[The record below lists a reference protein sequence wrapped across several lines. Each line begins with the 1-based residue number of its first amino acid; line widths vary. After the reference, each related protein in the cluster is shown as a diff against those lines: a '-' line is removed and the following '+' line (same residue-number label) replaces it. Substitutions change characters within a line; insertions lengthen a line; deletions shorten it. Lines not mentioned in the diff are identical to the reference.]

1 MKKTIPTVIMISL
14 VSIGIFWLPFLLK
27 LGLFW
32 GIDFSNQGLN
42 VIVQNFDGLNFLVV
56 AKSLYNPSI
65 IEEINRSFMTG
76 NTPIYFSAHFPL
88 MAIIIRLFSMV
99 VSMPNAL
106 LLTIILSNILLAYGV
121 YVFFSTYVKNKSY
134 SWILTI
140 ISLFFPARILSV
152 RAVGSNEPLFIF
164 LILMSIVAAYHKRDW
179 RASLYGS
186 LAVLTRSPGILLFG
200 AYVLVALLEKNSWV
214 EKTKRIIPY
223 LLMPTTLLG
232 LFVYYGYSYGDLFA
246 YFHSGDNLHLFFPPF
261 SIFSNVQSWISD
273 MWREDLVYLYLF
285 YGAGI
290 LLVDPK
296 YRIIKMLSWIYGVTL
311 LLVAHRDLARYS
323 LPLAP
328 IAILGYERIITQVP
342 ERYLRLSL
350 ALLIPIYLLGW
361 QFVLKNIQPIN
372 DWSIFVS
379 H

>member
-1 MKKTIPTVIMISL
+1 MKKTIPSVILISIASL
-14 VSIGIFWLPFLLK
+14 AIFWLPFLLK

-32 GIDFSNQGLN
+32 GIDFGRQGLN

-56 AKSLYNPSI
+56 AKSLYNPAI

-88 MAIIIRLFSMV
+88 MAIMIRLFSMV
-99 VSMPNAL
+99 MSMPNAL
-106 LLTIILSNILLAYGV
+106 LVTIILSNVLLAYGL
-121 YVFFSTYVKNKSY
+121 YVFFNTFVQKKNYV
-134 SWILTI
+134 WILTI
-140 ISLFFPARILSV
+140 IALFFPARILSV

-164 LILMSIVAAYHKRDW
+164 LVLMSIVAAYQKRDW
-179 RASLYGS
+179 RAGLYGA

-200 AYVLVALLEKNSWV
+200 AYGLAILLEKNSWM
-214 EKTKRIIPY
+214 EKFKRIAPY

-232 LFVYYGYSYGDLFA
+232 LFVYYGLSYGDLFA
-246 YFHSGDNLHLFFPPF
+246 YFNSGDNLHLFFPPF

-285 YGAGI
+285 YAAGI
-290 LLVDPK
+290 LLVDSK
-296 YRIIKMLSWIYGVTL
+296 YSVIKMFSWIYGATL
-311 LLVAHRDLARYS
+311 LMVAHRDLARYS

-328 IAILGYERIITQVP
+328 IVILGYERIITQIP
-342 ERYLRLSL
+342 GRYLKLSL
-350 ALLIPIYLLGW
+350 ILLIPIYLLGW

-372 DWSIFVS
+372 DWSIFIA